1 MTITQPSTNAAMT
14 AERTPSPLGW
24 WRGDVAFGRELVTTG
39 EYIEVVGRTSEAA
52 VASARPRVASRR
64 IVDVECPTAGMM
76 ARVPSR
82 GERGSVTGKKKRK
95 RPGSTNSRPA
105 SRGDRPGRL
114 PWAPAPSKGKERPDV
129 IWLLALATVA
139 ALLAAVGLAYDARL
153 FAPYYLSRFL
163 PLLPLAL
170 CLVLLALGR
179 VRPGARPVRFD
190 TLDLTALAFA
200 GWQVVSA
207 LLSPTFVVA
216 FLGYYNRGAGSV
228 FWVALALVFIASR
241 RLLEGERSLRA
252 LVWIVSAVVIA
263 AAVVA
268 LAQAL
273 GATALWG
280 GVASRDRLTGTTG
293 NPISLGG
300 LGLLAVWLGA
310 GLPQW
315 RRFGATWMAGAA
327 GTAAGLLAVV
337 FSVSRAATA
346 ALAVCAVVLAVMWLR
361 RRRRATIVALAAAVA
376 IVVIAGAAYSAG
388 PGSSVLTRFQGSPKG
403 GLNGSDDKRVEL
415 WGEALQGAASRPL
428 AGVGSGAFVVVDRL
442 YRPVE
447 RRIRNPWALASDPHS
462 LPLAVASTSGLVGVL
477 VGGFLCWLLVVRIW
491 RRWRPPAHMDGE
503 GPHQR
508 LEAKPRNEPE
518 PELGASGTSAGI
530 ALLYLLVAAVFSLVS
545 PVESVVLVPA
555 ALIAGAAA
563 GAPREGERWS
573 WRLAAMRDRGTGR
586 AVLGALLAVCGV
598 ALVVSLAAGV
608 QWYRADLAFA
618 AFARGASA
626 SEGERAAGLWRWEPF
641 YALQTGA
648 HVWRDGLAN
657 EDDAALARG
666 RDLVE
671 RAVALDATGPLGYAD
686 LARLELS
693 QGSASGS
700 VDQLRSGLRW
710 NPSHPVLQGL
720 WGYTAL
726 TAQSILSDPAEAR
739 RLLAGLQA
747 LPVDTPDGWFWVSK
761 TLKVRGDT
769 SGAIDAR
776 ARAKELSPRLGSW
789 RYGQRLLQSR

>member
-1 MTITQPSTNAAMT
+1 
-14 AERTPSPLGW
+14 
-24 WRGDVAFGRELVTTG
+24 
-39 EYIEVVGRTSEAA
+39 
-52 VASARPRVASRR
+52 
-64 IVDVECPTAGMM
+64 M
-76 ARVPSR
+76 A
-82 GERGSVTGKKKRK
+82 GKKKRK
-95 RPGSTNSRPA
+95 RPASTGSRPT
-105 SRGDRPGRL
+105 SRGARPGR
-114 PWAPAPSKGKERPDV
+114 PRPAPARSNGKEGPDV
-129 IWLLALATVA
+129 VWLLALATAA
-139 ALLAAVGLAYDARL
+139 ALLAAVGLAYDSRL

-170 CLVLLALGR
+170 CLALIALAR
-179 VRPGARPVRFD
+179 VRPGVLAVRFD
-190 TLDLTALAFA
+190 ALDVAALAFA
-200 GWQVVSA
+200 GWQVASA

-228 FWVALALVFIASR
+228 FWVAFALIFIASR
-241 RLLEGERSLRA
+241 RLLEGERSQRA
-252 LVWIVSAVVIA
+252 LVWIVSAVVIV

-273 GATALWG
+273 GATGLWG

-315 RRFGATWMAGAA
+315 RRFGATWIAGAA
-327 GTAAGLLAVV
+327 GTAAGLLAVI

-346 ALAVCAVVLAVMWLR
+346 ALAVCAVVLGVMWLR
-361 RRRRATIVALAAAVA
+361 SRRRATFIALAAAVA
-376 IVVIAGAAYSAG
+376 IVVIAGAAYAAG

-403 GLNGSDDKRVEL
+403 GLNSSDDKRVEL
-415 WGEALQGAASRPL
+415 WGEALHGVASRPL

-477 VGGFLCWLLVVRIW
+477 GGAVLCWLLVARLW
-491 RRWRPPAHMDGE
+491 RRWRPQADEDGDGAE
-503 GPHQR
+503 H
-508 LEAKPRNEPE
+508 LVVPE
-518 PELGASGTSAGI
+518 HRVRAEHDVAAAGSSAGI
-530 ALLYLLVAAVFSLVS
+530 ALLYLLAVAVFSLVS

-563 GAPREGERWS
+563 GTPRVGERWS
-573 WRLAAMRDRGTGR
+573 WRLAAIRDRGAGR
-586 AVLGALLAVCGV
+586 AVFGATLTLCGLALL
-598 ALVVSLAAGV
+598 VSIGAGV

-641 YALQTGA
+641 YGLQTGA
-648 HVWRDGLAN
+648 HVWREALAN
-657 EDDAALARG
+657 DDDAALARG

-686 LARLELS
+686 LARLELA
-693 QGSASGS
+693 QGDTEGAAG
-700 VDQLRSGLRW
+700 QLRWSLRW

-720 WGYTAL
+720 WGYSAL
-726 TAQSILSDPAEAR
+726 TAQSVLSDPAEAR
-739 RLLAGLQA
+739 RLLTGLQA

-761 TLKVRGDT
+761 TLKARGDE
-769 SGAIDAR
+769 SAAIAARTR
-776 ARAKELSPRLGSW
+776 ARELAPTLGSW